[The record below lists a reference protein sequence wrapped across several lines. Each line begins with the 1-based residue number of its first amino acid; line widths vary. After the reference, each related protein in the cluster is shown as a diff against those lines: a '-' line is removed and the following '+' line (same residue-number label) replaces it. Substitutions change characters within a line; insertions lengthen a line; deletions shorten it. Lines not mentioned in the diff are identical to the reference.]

1 MVSFFAGNSV
11 MHAIQIYVH
20 NEPVISEIY
29 EHKKISEDF
38 LQLKPSQV
46 NWKFSPEVMMGKV

>member
-1 MVSFFAGNSV
+1 MVSFFASNSV

-20 NEPVISEIY
+20 NEPVLSEIY
-29 EHKKISEDF
+29 EHKKISENF

-46 NWKFSPEVMMGKV
+46 N